1 MSTMN
6 EYRGWKST
14 KFIITGMGILL
25 SFVGLLLGKLDGALW
40 VAGAIGLAITYVTGD
55 VKSRQ
60 TAAPPILPTLPPP
73 LQPPPQS

>member
-6 EYRGWKST
+6 EYRGFKST
-14 KFIITGMGILL
+14 KFIITSVGMVL
-25 SFVGLLLGKLDGALW
+25 SFIGLMVGKLDGALW

-60 TAAPPILPTLPPP
+60 TASPPTPPST
-73 LQPPPQS
+73 PPMSPMP